1 MIQQLPSSKQNKQAR
16 ISKQKLTSKILQ
28 ATLASKISKQG

>member
-1 MIQQLPSSKQNKQAR
+1 MIQKLSSNKQNKQAR

-28 ATLASKISKQG
+28 ATLASKINKQG